1 MNSIFPVSGLA
12 QPTQQL
18 VHGTLKLTLILAFIL
33 SICGCGDGYDISLYP
48 VSGTVTL
55 DGRKAA
61 DVFVEFQPTGADKQP
76 RGANGY
82 SDDEGNFE
90 LIFLKAKGCPE
101 GTYEVRFSVTDHDE
115 DGEPTALSQVEE
127 VTVSS
132 GGDNVFDFELTS
144 DDESSP
150 SSPRI

>member
-1 MNSIFPVSGLA
+1 MDSISPVSIQA
-12 QPTQQL
+12 HPAQQL
-18 VHGTLKLTLILAFIL
+18 VYGTLKLTFLLAFIL

-82 SDDEGNFE
+82 TDDEGNFE

-101 GTYEVRFSVTDHDE
+101 GTYEVRFSVMDNDE
-115 DGEPTALSQVEE
+115 DSEPTSLSQVEE
-127 VTVSS
+127 VTVSNA
-132 GGDNVFDFELTS
+132 GGNVFNFELTS
-144 DDESSP
+144 DEE
-150 SSPRI
+150 

>member
-1 MNSIFPVSGLA
+1 MNSIFPASVQA
-12 QPTQQL
+12 QPIEQL
-18 VHGTLKLTLILAFIL
+18 VRGTLKLTFILAFTL

-48 VSGTVTL
+48 VSGTVSL

-61 DVFVEFQPTGADKQP
+61 NVFVEFQPTGADKQP

-82 SDDEGNFE
+82 TDDQGNFE

-101 GTYEVRFSVTDHDE
+101 GTYEVRFSVTDNDE
-115 DGEPTALSQVEE
+115 DSEPTSLSQVEE
-127 VTVSS
+127 VTVSG

-144 DDESSP
+144 DEEE
-150 SSPRI
+150 